1 MDRQWRYKS
10 RVKSFRSNYP
20 RYFHQQNPLSITFHS
35 TPPLRGGGGGGAFKG
50 GGSTPRPRKLSP
62 FRFIFELTP
71 IKRRSRIVWFRRLER
86 AFIKEKQLRLTKVSG
101 ASPARRKREVED
113 KKGKARSVLEVAR
126 EIERKRREP
135 EATRGAEQWNEASS
149 WWLQPWAPWC
159 MRALVGSLQRDQV
172 RLHSLTFSAS
182 TLQTTVKRQLFSFAF
197 FNREWRTDREDVLT
211 RFMNP

>member
-35 TPPLRGGGGGGAFKG
+35 TPPLRGGGGGAFKG

-113 KKGKARSVLEVAR
+113 KKGKARSVLERNRAKTKGARGNEGGRTMKRSQFVMVATMGSVMYAR
-126 EIERKRREP
+126 LGRKPAKR
-135 EATRGAEQWNEASS
+135 SS
-149 WWLQPWAPWC
+149 PI
-159 MRALVGSLQRDQV
+159 ALP
-172 RLHSLTFSAS
+172 H
-182 TLQTTVKRQLFSFAF
+182 
-197 FNREWRTDREDVLT
+197 VLCIHVT
-211 RFMNP
+211 NYC

>member
-20 RYFHQQNPLSITFHS
+20 RYFYQQNPLSITFHS
-35 TPPLRGGGGGGAFKG
+35 TPPLRGGGAFKG

-101 ASPARRKREVED
+101 ASLD
-113 KKGKARSVLEVAR
+113 GKGKWK
-126 EIERKRREP
+126 IRREK
-135 EATRGAEQWNEASS
+135 RGASLRWREKQSENEGSPRQRGGPNNETKPVRDGCS
-149 WWLQPWAPWC
+149 HGLRDVCAPWSEAC
-159 MRALVGSLQRDQV
+159 KEIKSDCTPSRSLHPRYKLLLSGSCSVSR
-172 RLHSLTFSAS
+172 FSTANDERIE
-182 TLQTTVKRQLFSFAF
+182 KMF
-197 FNREWRTDREDVLT
+197 
-211 RFMNP
+211 

>member
-10 RVKSFRSNYP
+10 RVKSFRSNCP

-35 TPPLRGGGGGGAFKG
+35 TPPLRGGGGGAFKG

-135 EATRGAEQWNEASS
+135 EATRGAEQ
-149 WWLQPWAPWC
+149 
-159 MRALVGSLQRDQV
+159 
-172 RLHSLTFSAS
+172 
-182 TLQTTVKRQLFSFAF
+182 
-197 FNREWRTDREDVLT
+197 
-211 RFMNP
+211 